1 MLEAASVVGGEFTA
15 TAVAAGLEEQDAR
28 VEERC
33 EQLVRRAQFLHLR
46 GIDTSA
52 GETVTGRYGFLHAL
66 YQQVLYERLAPARRV
81 HLHRRIAAGEE
92 RAYGARAE
100 EHAAELAMHFESG
113 HDYARA
119 VHYCYQAGQQA
130 QQRFAAAEAA
140 QHFRHG
146 LALLATLPKT
156 RERQELELA
165 MLTALG
171 LTLWATDSEVGAVYA
186 RASALAQHLGLPVQR
201 FIALDGLVRWHFLRG
216 EFQQAKELAEQS
228 LTLAQH
234 RNDPVLHVK
243 AAAIRAAVMLH
254 SGAPRAAYDGTVEV
268 LAQYDALPTR
278 FALMQY
284 GEDPKVSL
292 LSAQA
297 LALWLLGRPEQA
309 RQQSLAALQWATELA
324 SPFGIVLAH
333 CFITIIQQCI
343 GDETTSSEWAAET
356 VSLAHEHGSHLWE
369 EIGRVLRG
377 WSLVAQ
383 GQPDA
388 GWTQLQQ
395 GEHLRQTVEGKA
407 FRSYTLALLADAYR
421 RTRQVEAGLATV
433 TEALTCVEQ
442 TGEQFWEAELWRLK
456 GELLLQ
462 QQKSI
467 SPKPHDAPRQTRGN
481 KRSKARVSPTSRARS
496 ISRS

>member
-1 MLEAASVVGGEFTA
+1 MNAW
-15 TAVAAGLEEQDAR
+15 
-28 VEERC
+28 
-33 EQLVRRAQFLHLR
+33 
-46 GIDTSA
+46 
-52 GETVTGRYGFLHAL
+52 
-66 YQQVLYERLAPARRV
+66 P
-81 HLHRRIAAGEE
+81 RRIATEE
-92 RAYGARAE
+92 EKAYGARAE
-100 EHAAELAMHFESG
+100 EHAAELAVHFENG
-113 HDYARA
+113 RDYTRA
-119 VHYCYQAGQQA
+119 VRYCYQAGQQA
-130 QQRFAAAEAA
+130 RQRFATAE
-140 QHFRHG
+140 HFRHG

-171 LTLWATDSEVGAVYA
+171 LTLWATDSEVSAIYA

-216 EFQQAKELAEQS
+216 EFQQAEELAEQS
-228 LTLAQH
+228 LALAQH
-234 RNDPVLHVK
+234 RNDPVLRVK
-243 AAAIRAAVMLH
+243 AAAIKAAVMLH
-254 SGAPRAAYDGTVEV
+254 SGAPQAACNGAVEV

-278 FALMQY
+278 SALMQY
-284 GEDPKVSL
+284 GEDPKVSV
-292 LSAQA
+292 LSVQA

-309 RQQSLAALQWATELA
+309 RRQSFAALQWATELP
-324 SPFGIVLAH
+324 SPFEIILAH
-333 CFITIIQQCI
+333 GFITIIQQCI
-343 GDETTSSEWAAET
+343 GDEETDSEWAAKT

-395 GEHLRQTVEGKA
+395 SEHLRQAVEGKA

-421 RTRQVEAGLATV
+421 RTRQVEAGLVTV
-433 TEALTCVEQ
+433 TEALECMEQ

-462 QQKSI
+462 QKKSMN
-467 SPKPHDAPRQTRGN
+467 PKPHAAKRQTRSN
-481 KRSKARVSPTSRARS
+481 KRNKARASPTSRAQS